1 MKVSDLKLKTVYIGR
16 GGKERLLVDRSQ
28 NSAVITQKDS
38 DLVEYRVVEN
48 GIVSNQ
54 KCIITTRAF
63 ARWAVTEK
71 VHKVTIT
78 TGNIFYLGNEKVVVS
93 FVYSMFNLVRVH
105 YVDNNQEF
113 VVDAAAL
120 SETPDETS
128 TINLA
133 LFTER
138 GRESPLRE
146 LWEYVNKKEPS
157 NE

>member
-1 MKVSDLKLKTVYIGR
+1 MKVSDLKLKAVYIGS
-16 GGKERLLVDRSQ
+16 GGAERLLVDRSQ
-28 NSAVITQKDS
+28 DSAVITQKDS

-120 SETPDETS
+120 SENPDETS

-133 LFTER
+133 LFT
-138 GRESPLRE
+138 
-146 LWEYVNKKEPS
+146 KKEPS

>member
-1 MKVSDLKLKTVYIGR
+1 M
-16 GGKERLLVDRSQ
+16 
-28 NSAVITQKDS
+28 
-38 DLVEYRVVEN
+38 
-48 GIVSNQ
+48 
-54 KCIITTRAF
+54 
-63 ARWAVTEK
+63 EK

-120 SETPDETS
+120 SENPDETS

-133 LFTER
+133 LFT
-138 GRESPLRE
+138 
-146 LWEYVNKKEPS
+146 KKEPS